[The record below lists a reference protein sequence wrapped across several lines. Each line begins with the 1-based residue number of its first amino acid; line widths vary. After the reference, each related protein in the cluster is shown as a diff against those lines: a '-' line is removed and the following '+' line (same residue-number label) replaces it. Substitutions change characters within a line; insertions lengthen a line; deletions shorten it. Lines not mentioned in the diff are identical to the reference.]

1 MYKTFPLFFTM
12 EKVCNNCGQTLS
24 EDGFY
29 KTKNMCIYC
38 YKRQARLKKRIEA
51 GRPIKTVG
59 ELIKELISLPEDTKV
74 FLFDDISV
82 YRPTSVEFIRSL
94 LKDTKYDTD
103 EFNNSI
109 IID

>member
-1 MYKTFPLFFTM
+1 MQTKIC
-12 EKVCNNCGQTLS
+12 KNCGCSFSTD
-24 EDGFY
+24 EFY
-29 KTKNMCIYC
+29 GSKNICIYC
-38 YKRQARLKKRIEA
+38 YKRRIRRNNRIKD

-82 YRPTSVEFIRSL
+82 YRPTSVEFIRTIL
-94 LKDTKYDTD
+94 NGTKYDTD